1 MLGDTCQ
8 KHTFFGDV
16 GIVGR
21 MSGKLFDDTTLKSY
35 AYWYDP
41 DELMRVRLGRRGQ
54 PDHEPTLKE
63 KLLNFFIWQ
72 CVEKISLL
80 YSINNWIDCDF
91 LHGSREVVAGFY
103 FGKNNN
109 LD

>member
-63 KLLNFFIWQ
+63 KLLNFFI
-72 CVEKISLL
+72 
-80 YSINNWIDCDF
+80 
-91 LHGSREVVAGFY
+91 
-103 FGKNNN
+103 
-109 LD
+109 